1 MSSDSSAAPVRQSTA
16 SVILW
21 VVVASLVSASLTL
34 SALYY
39 QANRD
44 LEIQKTNVAA
54 LQLEI
59 AKGVAHS
66 AELKSDL
73 NASRSDAQTLASKSA
88 QLTSEVESK
97 EKALATE
104 KENAATEKSKAESAQ
119 AALAQEKSRP
129 PPVPVRIEI
138 RRSAVGRGLVAM
150 FTNTS
155 AMQLSMLIAT
165 RNPTT
170 QVVNQR
176 SMQVAPG
183 RKVEIG
189 YLEGVQFA
197 SGDQL
202 RVRSAGFEELRYIV
216 P

>member
-21 VVVASLVSASLTL
+21 VVVAALVSASLTL

-59 AKGVAHS
+59 AKEVAHS

-97 EKALATE
+97 EKALAIE

-165 RNPTT
+165 SNPTT
-170 QVVNQR
+170 KVVNQR